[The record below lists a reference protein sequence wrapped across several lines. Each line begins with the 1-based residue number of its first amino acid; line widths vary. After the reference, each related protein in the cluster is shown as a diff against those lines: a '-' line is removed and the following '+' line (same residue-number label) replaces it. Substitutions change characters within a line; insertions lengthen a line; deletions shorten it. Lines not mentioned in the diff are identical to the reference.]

1 MRLMWSSSFLQENHG
16 VKENSDLRSFAID
29 DAHGYYIKHGNN
41 IDLKD
46 VDWSPDYT
54 SKEILET
61 SGNAAILIRIPF
73 EALYAYRHLTCGS
86 HAGDTTAYQFLGK
99 VLKYVNLLVYLRKS
113 IHL

>member
-1 MRLMWSSSFLQENHG
+1 MWSSSFLPENHG
-16 VKENSDLRSFAID
+16 VKVNSDLRSFATV

-61 SGNAAILIRIPF
+61 SGNAAIVIRNPF
-73 EALYAYRHLTCGS
+73 EALYVYRHLTFGS
-86 HAGDTTAYQFLGK
+86 PEGDTTAHQFFGK
-99 VLKYVNLLVYLRKS
+99 GIK
-113 IHL
+113 IC